1 MEASRGFV
9 LREIESL
16 EIGQLNA
23 AKSKLHVSLRA
34 VVHIGIPHSCV
45 SGHVVK
51 NFRLFVMCDI
61 FWRRSRYVLCISG
74 EHYIAKH
81 QAWAGFHSWREVSLL
96 GMGTE
101 INGFKI
107 LIPKLF
113 FQNHVKVVKSCV
125 TRNEER
131 VKPGF
136 SSE

>member
-1 MEASRGFV
+1 MQPNPNFMCLSEQLCTLGFHT
-9 LREIESL
+9 
-16 EIGQLNA
+16 
-23 AKSKLHVSLRA
+23 HVSL
-34 VVHIGIPHSCV
+34 VIWL
-45 SGHVVK
+45 K
-51 NFRLFVMCDI
+51 FFWLFVMCDI
-61 FWRRSRYVLCISG
+61 LWRHSRYVLCISG
-74 EHYIAKH
+74 ERYIAKH